1 MVRQIKL
8 NQIDDVMK
16 EVVID
21 LVAATTLNWTA
32 RVKKA
37 TPVFSSDNYT
47 QSELDAL
54 PEFFKQSILK
64 HKGGDLRAA
73 WQTKIQKFKGTI
85 INNVETIAVIP
96 TILRRGGKW
105 FSSLGKAKNTGT
117 KIFCISGNVNNP
129 CNVEEEMGVSL
140 KEGSEGVKMYY
151 EIAKIAYQEGFM
163 AGLQK

>member
-16 EVVID
+16 EVVVD
-21 LVAATTLNWTA
+21 LVQATTLEWTA
-32 RVKKA
+32 RTKKA

-85 INNVETIAVIP
+85 TNNLPYAEPVCFGINLPP
-96 TILRRGGKW
+96 TWGGQYK
-105 FSSLGKAKNTGT
+105 TRQGT
-117 KIFCISGNVNNP
+117 VPGFP
-129 CNVEEEMGVSL
+129 EL
-140 KEGSEGVKMYY
+140 
-151 EIAKIAYQEGFM
+151 IAKELTTNYIPRQLARIVR
-163 AGLQK
+163 KK

>member
-16 EVVID
+16 EVVVD
-21 LVAATTLNWTA
+21 LVQATTLEWTA
-32 RVKKA
+32 RTKKA

-54 PEFFKQSILK
+54 PEFFRQSILK

-85 INNVETIAVIP
+85 TNNLPYAEPVCFGINLPP
-96 TILRRGGKW
+96 TWGGQYK
-105 FSSLGKAKNTGT
+105 TRQGT
-117 KIFCISGNVNNP
+117 MPGFP
-129 CNVEEEMGVSL
+129 EL
-140 KEGSEGVKMYY
+140 
-151 EIAKIAYQEGFM
+151 IAKELTTNYIPRQLARIVR
-163 AGLQK
+163 KK

>member
-54 PEFFKQSILK
+54 PEFFRQSILK

-73 WQTKIQKFKGTI
+73 WQTKIQKFKGRITNNLPYAEPVCFG
-85 INNVETIAVIP
+85 INLPP
-96 TILRRGGKW
+96 TWGGQYK
-105 FSSLGKAKNTGT
+105 TRQGT
-117 KIFCISGNVNNP
+117 VPGFP
-129 CNVEEEMGVSL
+129 EL
-140 KEGSEGVKMYY
+140 
-151 EIAKIAYQEGFM
+151 IAKELTTNYIPRQLARIVR
-163 AGLQK
+163 KK

>member
-16 EVVID
+16 EVVVD
-21 LVAATTLNWTA
+21 LVQATTLEWTA
-32 RVKKA
+32 RTKKA

-85 INNVETIAVIP
+85 TTNLPYAEPVCFGINLPP
-96 TILRRGGKW
+96 TWGGQYK
-105 FSSLGKAKNTGT
+105 TRQGT
-117 KIFCISGNVNNP
+117 VPGFP
-129 CNVEEEMGVSL
+129 EL
-140 KEGSEGVKMYY
+140 
-151 EIAKIAYQEGFM
+151 IAKELTTNYIPRQLARIVR
-163 AGLQK
+163 KK